1 MLDQNKSPPG
11 VVKPMMRVRNKII
24 VKAYN
29 TRMKVELCF
38 KKFKTFSKIKNLFIV

>member
-24 VKAYN
+24 VKAN
-29 TRMKVELCF
+29 EEENKEEEKKTREI
-38 KKFKTFSKIKNLFIV
+38 KI